1 MKQSKSVF
9 IDNKETICNI
19 FLRKEN
25 SNIEHTKNNKNPLR
39 VSVFFPWPPSW
50 LKLLELQR
58 RQEGLGLPLAVQI
71 LVWPVQGERSQD
83 LGAREFLDHSKC
95 SQVTSS

>member
-9 IDNKETICNI
+9 IDNKETICNT

-50 LKLLELQR
+50 LELFGTS
-58 RQEGLGLPLAVQI
+58 EGAG
-71 LVWPVQGERSQD
+71 G
-83 LGAREFLDHSKC
+83 
-95 SQVTSS
+95 T